1 MSSSKKDFVYSHNDY
16 LNNYIQFADTKSA
29 VFITVN
35 GVLMGFLYTQFKDT
49 LPFELEKSSHLV
61 LLVSIVLLLVA
72 YVFLFLVI
80 FPRRS
85 YRNGNGIV
93 FWEDVATYKDA
104 ESYKIKVS
112 EISQYS
118 FEEVMIE
125 QNYYLAKTAT
135 KKYKNLHWSFIFS
148 IASYIFVV
156 IFSILN
162 ILQ

>member
-1 MSSSKKDFVYSHNDY
+1 MASSKKDFVYSQNDY

-35 GVLMGFLYTQFKDT
+35 GVLMGFLYAQFKDI
-49 LPFELEKSSHLV
+49 LPFEFEKSKHLV
-61 LLVSIVLLLVA
+61 LLVSIGLLLVA

-85 YRNGNGIV
+85 YKSGNGIV
-93 FWEDVATYKDA
+93 FWEDVAIYRDA
-104 ESYKIKVS
+104 ESYKMKVS
-112 EISQYS
+112 EIPQDS

-148 IASYIFVV
+148 IASYVSVV
-156 IFSILN
+156 IFCFLN
-162 ILQ
+162 VLQ